1 MEKITDHGNLI
12 ELDALRILAIQAAE
26 EGCRAILEVYN
37 SEDFGVETKGD
48 QSPLTRA
55 DRKAHEKITS
65 ILTPTGLPILSEEGK
80 HIPYE
85 ERRQWSY
92 FWMVDPLDGTKEF
105 IKRNGEFTV
114 NIALIYQNRPVLGV
128 VAVPVTHEVYYAA
141 EGYGAYVRREGK
153 DEALEHR
160 RAVDLAQP
168 GLRVVASRSHLSPET
183 ESFIKSLNNPSL
195 VSAGSSLKF
204 MLLASGRAD
213 VYPRYAPT
221 MEWDTAAAHAIVRE
235 TGREVVQHGTDKPL
249 EYNKADLLNPWF
261 LVR

>member
-37 SEDFGVETKGD
+37 SEDFGAETKGD

-128 VAVPVTHEVYYAA
+128 VAVPVT
-141 EGYGAYVRREGK
+141 
-153 DEALEHR
+153 
-160 RAVDLAQP
+160 
-168 GLRVVASRSHLSPET
+168 
-183 ESFIKSLNNPSL
+183 
-195 VSAGSSLKF
+195 
-204 MLLASGRAD
+204 
-213 VYPRYAPT
+213 
-221 MEWDTAAAHAIVRE
+221 
-235 TGREVVQHGTDKPL
+235 
-249 EYNKADLLNPWF
+249 
-261 LVR
+261 